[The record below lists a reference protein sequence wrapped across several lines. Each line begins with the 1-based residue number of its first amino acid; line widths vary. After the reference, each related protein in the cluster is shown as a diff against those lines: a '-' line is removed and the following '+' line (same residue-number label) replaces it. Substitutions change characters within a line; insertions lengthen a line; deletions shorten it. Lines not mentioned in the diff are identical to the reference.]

1 MGEGIFGI
9 IFFLGEGIF
18 GVIFFFW
25 ERGFWER
32 GFWIIFFSGRGDV
45 LFGIFWDYFFLGEG
59 MFCLGILI
67 SERVKDWGRWSVF
80 QVGRKGREI

>member
-1 MGEGIFGI
+1 MTKSLNLIVPNKTSPSPQKKNKGIFGI

-18 GVIFFFW
+18 QRGCFVWDFW
-25 ERGFWER
+25 GEF
-32 GFWIIFFSGRGDV
+32 
-45 LFGIFWDYFFLGEG
+45 FFLGEG

>member
-1 MGEGIFGI
+1 MGLC
-9 IFFLGEGIF
+9 FF
-18 GVIFFFW
+18 
-25 ERGFWER
+25 
-32 GFWIIFFSGRGDV
+32 FFSGRGD
-45 LFGIFWDYFFLGEG
+45 FGRGDFCDYFFLGEG

>member
-1 MGEGIFGI
+1 
-9 IFFLGEGIF
+9 
-18 GVIFFFW
+18 
-25 ERGFWER
+25 
-32 GFWIIFFSGRGDV
+32 
-45 LFGIFWDYFFLGEG
+45 